1 MLVLLDRDGVLNRE
15 RADFIKSPDELVMI
29 EGAAEALARLTAAG
43 HRAVVVTN
51 QSAVGRGLIA
61 EDMLERIHG
70 RLHELV
76 RRAGGRLDGI
86 IHCSDAPW
94 AASPRRKPAPG
105 MLREALARYRAE
117 AGATPMIGDRLRD
130 LEAAAAAGCRRL
142 LVRTGRGAETQAGG
156 IPSHLL
162 PVAVHDD
169 LAAAVEALL
178 GGSG

>member
-1 MLVLLDRDGVLNRE
+1 MLVLLDRDGVLNRD

-51 QSAVGRGLIA
+51 QSAVGRGLIG
-61 EDMLERIHG
+61 EDMLERIHE

-76 RRAGGRLDGI
+76 RRAGGRLDHI
-86 IHCSDAPW
+86 FHCADAPW

-130 LEAAAAAGCRRL
+130 LEAAAAAGCPRL
-142 LVRTGRGAETQAGG
+142 LVRTGRGAETQADG
-156 IPSHLL
+156 IPAQVL

-178 GGSG
+178 GGSA